1 MRMEISI
8 ELGENKGDKY
18 GDRWETRRIRAPKA
32 PRMNNSNEERK
43 WRKNWEWLEEQVR
56 NEERDEQKSFPL
68 RPNAGLMPET
78 WKEAR

>member
-18 GDRWETRRIRAPKA
+18 GDRWETRRIRSPKA

-43 WRKNWEWLEEQVR
+43 
-56 NEERDEQKSFPL
+56 
-68 RPNAGLMPET
+68 
-78 WKEAR
+78 

>member
-32 PRMNNSNEERK
+32 PRMNNRNEERK
-43 WRKNWEWLEEQVR
+43 
-56 NEERDEQKSFPL
+56 
-68 RPNAGLMPET
+68 
-78 WKEAR
+78 

>member
-18 GDRWETRRIRAPKA
+18 GDRWETRRIRGPKA

-43 WRKNWEWLEEQVR
+43 
-56 NEERDEQKSFPL
+56 
-68 RPNAGLMPET
+68 
-78 WKEAR
+78 